1 MNHRRIGL
9 CAVGAA
15 MLATSQANAREP
27 YDEVYF
33 VRIHANTQA
42 LFDDRSQCRREAFSM
57 GDTAA
62 AYSDPNYGAITAM
75 GQALDTDALHGG
87 GLRKR
92 MQRAIFIDCMKRR
105 GWTQLDP
112 SPGEAKAV
120 SRSSLHHPDVLDAWL
135 KAHEPAPAPIAVA
148 PLASPATSDPAKGP
162 PAGTAPTSAHP
173 GESRG

>member
-1 MNHRRIGL
+1 MNHRWIGL

-15 MLATSQANAREP
+15 MLATSQAKAREP

-33 VRIHANTQA
+33 VKVHATTQA

-92 MQRAIFIDCMKRR
+92 MERAIFVDCMKRR

-112 SPGEAKAV
+112 TPADAKAV
-120 SRSSLHHPDVLDAWL
+120 GRSSLHHPEILDAWL
-135 KAHEPAPAPIAVA
+135 KAHEPAPVAVTPAASVA
-148 PLASPATSDPAKGP
+148 PAAALKPTADATKP
-162 PAGTAPTSAHP
+162 PG
-173 GESRG
+173 

>member
-92 MQRAIFIDCMKRR
+92 MERAIFVDCMKRR

-112 SPGEAKAV
+112 APDEAKAV
-120 SRSSLHHPDVLDAWL
+120 GRSSPRHPEILDAWL
-135 KAHEPAPAPIAVA
+135 KTHEPAPAAVA
-148 PLASPATSDPAKGP
+148 PAAGEPKPAAPATKP
-162 PAGTAPTSAHP
+162 PG
-173 GESRG
+173 